1 MAYNVRTVF
10 SNDYLWFDG
19 FETIRITSKNPDRT
33 RIATVKAVRDSEFDP
48 QITTGDIGT
57 EHATTVFYIW
67 DDTLDE
73 EIHLKGG
80 DRIED
85 YTYVLDSNG
94 EIVQDSDGND
104 IIRKTEEGWTILN
117 VDMQLREPRWRVTC
131 VKRVQNA
138 KRAQYG

>member
-1 MAYNVRTVF
+1 LA
-10 SNDYLWFDG
+10 
-19 FETIRITSKNPDRT
+19 
-33 RIATVKAVRDSEFDP
+33 
-48 QITTGDIGT
+48 
-57 EHATTVFYIW
+57 
-67 DDTLDE
+67 LDE

-94 EIVQDSDGND
+94 EITQDSDGND